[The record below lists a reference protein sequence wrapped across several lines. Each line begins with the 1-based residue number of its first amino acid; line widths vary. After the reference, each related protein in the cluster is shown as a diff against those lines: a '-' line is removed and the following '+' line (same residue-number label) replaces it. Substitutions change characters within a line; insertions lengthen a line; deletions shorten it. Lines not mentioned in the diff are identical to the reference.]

1 MTLFRTVPL
10 IAALGVL
17 TVGPALAQ
25 SVPPPQSR
33 SLAPAPGAAGT
44 LPNTFDGPVAPSAI
58 PARPAAPAAQV
69 TDAEM
74 AEAALRSIIAQ
85 MQAGALDLDLFTPD
99 LGPRLQ
105 GQMATFG
112 PLVQGFGALRSI
124 TAEDTAGD
132 GPGHYRVTFEKAD
145 TQWLVGLE
153 EGGLVAALLFR
164 PAPTASSTAT
174 PAPQP

>member
-10 IAALGVL
+10 IAVLGVL
-17 TVGPALAQ
+17 AVAPALAQ
-25 SVPPPQSR
+25 SVPPAQSR

-44 LPNTFDGPVAPSAI
+44 LPNTFDGPVAPRAV
-58 PARPAAPAAQV
+58 PARPAAPAPQV

-74 AEAALRSIIAQ
+74 AEAALRSIITQ
-85 MQAGALDLDLFTPD
+85 MQAGELDLDLFTPD

-105 GQMATFG
+105 AQMTTFG
-112 PLVQGFGALRSI
+112 PLVQGFGPLRSI
-124 TAEDTAGD
+124 AVEETADDGAGQ
-132 GPGHYRVTFEKAD
+132 YRVTFDRAV
-145 TQWLVGLE
+145 TQWLIGLE

-164 PAPTASSTAT
+164 PAPAEPSATA